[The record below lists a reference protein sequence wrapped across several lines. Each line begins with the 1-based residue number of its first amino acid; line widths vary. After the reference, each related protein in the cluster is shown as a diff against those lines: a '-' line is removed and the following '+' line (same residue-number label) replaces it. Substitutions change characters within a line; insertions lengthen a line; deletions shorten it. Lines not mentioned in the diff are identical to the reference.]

1 MSLNTSQ
8 IIHIVTEMIALL
20 SITAYFMNENKKLTG
35 KLNSLSEKVEEQD
48 DKLQKHDKVLFDILR
63 QMESSKVQNVVMTP
77 SPSPGISYKPICI
90 TTSSGNQICTPS
102 YGLEKVDEEEEEEEE
117 EEEAQEEGYESNMN
131 VILISPPVVSLPPP
145 PEPSKVE
152 EIIDEEEVLPP
163 PVSPPQPQP
172 SSSDKKKRKRHNKK
186 KTQTNSVTDID
197 KELENELNELFREE
211 ISSSH

>member
-1 MSLNTSQ
+1 
-8 IIHIVTEMIALL
+8 MIALL

-48 DKLQKHDKVLFDILR
+48 EKLQKHDKVLFDILR

-102 YGLEKVDEEEEEEEE
+102 YGLEKVEEEDEEEEE

-145 PEPSKVE
+145 PVPSKVE
-152 EIIDEEEVLPP
+152 EIIEEEEEVLP
-163 PVSPPQPQP
+163 PPQPQP

-186 KTQTNSVTDID
+186 KTQTSSVTDID

-211 ISSSH
+211 ILSSH

>member
-20 SITAYFMNENKKLTG
+20 SITAYFMNENNKLTG

-48 DKLQKHDKVLFDILR
+48 EKLQKHDKVLFDILR

-102 YGLEKVDEEEEEEEE
+102 YGLEKVEEEDEEEEE

-145 PEPSKVE
+145 PVPSKVE
-152 EIIDEEEVLPP
+152 EIIEEEEEVLP
-163 PVSPPQPQP
+163 PPQPQP

-186 KTQTNSVTDID
+186 KTQTSSVTDID

-211 ISSSH
+211 ILSSH

>member
-48 DKLQKHDKVLFDILR
+48 EKLQKHDKVLFDILR

-102 YGLEKVDEEEEEEEE
+102 YGLEKVEEEDEEEEE

-145 PEPSKVE
+145 PVPSKVE
-152 EIIDEEEVLPP
+152 EIIEEEEEVLP
-163 PVSPPQPQP
+163 PPQPQP

-186 KTQTNSVTDID
+186 KTQTSSVTDID

-211 ISSSH
+211 ILSSH